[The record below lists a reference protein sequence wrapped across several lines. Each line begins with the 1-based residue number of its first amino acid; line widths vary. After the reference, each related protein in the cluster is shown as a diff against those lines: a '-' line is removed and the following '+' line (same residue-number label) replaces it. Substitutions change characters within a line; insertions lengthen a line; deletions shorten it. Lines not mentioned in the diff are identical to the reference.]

1 MTFDVLANPLTGE
14 YGVLRQAANSN
25 GGKTVTDLYARPGA
39 AVLDEHIHPGST
51 EVFTVVRGNLGL
63 KLNGRDGEAGPGTRI
78 SVPPGTPHSWW
89 NAGTETAWVVVEV
102 DPGARFETMVKNMF
116 FLAADGKTDRRGSPG
131 WLQTAISAQEFDDTF
146 RLVSPPRPVQQI
158 LFSLLA
164 PIARWRGLRGSYPE
178 FANRVSEVLEEVEAL
193 PPDILA
199 LLPAGVPR
207 GTAVGPPP
215 HAG

>member
-1 MTFDVLANPLTGE
+1 MTFDVLENPLTGE
-14 YGVLRQAANSN
+14 YAVLRQSASSN
-25 GGKTVTDLYARPGA
+25 RGKTVTDLYARPGA

-51 EVFTVVRGNLGL
+51 EVFTVVRGRLGL
-63 KLNGRDGEAGPGTRI
+63 KLNGQEGEAGPGTRI
-78 SVPPGTPHSWW
+78 TVPPGTAHSWW
-89 NAGTETAWVVVEV
+89 NGGPETAWVLVEV

-146 RLVSPPRPVQQI
+146 RLAGPPRLAQQI
-158 LFSLLA
+158 LFGLLA
-164 PIARWRGLRGSYPE
+164 PIARLRGLRGSYPE
-178 FANRVSEVLEEVEAL
+178 YANRVSEVLEEVEAL

-207 GTAVGPPP
+207 GTAAGPPP
-215 HAG
+215 RAG